1 MAKPTHPS
9 GALEPVTVKFPPAT
23 IARIKEMLGNSD
35 MTRAD
40 FVRVAV
46 DHTIEK
52 FSDPEYLARLEA
64 EAQVQRLEELAA
76 RWPGATGR
84 TPAGSYWA
92 ATPDRMPEALALGEM
107 VATPIGVVA
116 RLWGGTLAIDMDE
129 QQLQLLAENGKA
141 WAVPIDRKS
150 LAQLTPAW
158 AGALIPLATSEPGD
172 VFKLPLGMTLERD
185 GDGGL
190 FVTGGEIRLGLT
202 AGEAFQISGELA
214 SLLASRLRMEGER
227 ALSLN
232 SALAATPAPAEVQR

>member
-23 IARIKEMLGNSD
+23 ITRIKEMLGNSD

-64 EAQVQRLEELAA
+64 EAQLQRLEELAA
-76 RWPGATGR
+76 RWPGATPR

-92 ATPDRMPEALALGEM
+92 ATPDRMPEAMALGEM

-116 RLWGGTLAIDMDE
+116 RLWGGTLAVDMEE
-129 QQLQLLAENGKA
+129 QQLQLLAESGKG
-141 WAVPIDRKS
+141 WAVPIGRKG

-158 AGALIPLATSEPGD
+158 AGALIPLATSHPGD
-172 VFKLPLGMTLERD
+172 VFKLPLGLALERD

-190 FVTGGEIRLGLT
+190 AVTGGGIRLGLT
-202 AGEAFQISGELA
+202 AAEAFQISGELA
-214 SLLASRLRMEGER
+214 SLLAGRLRMEGER
-227 ALSLN
+227 AMALN
-232 SALAATPAPAEVQR
+232 AAMAASPSTEEVAR

>member
-1 MAKPTHPS
+1 
-9 GALEPVTVKFPPAT
+9 VKFPPAT
-23 IARIKEMLGNSD
+23 IARIWELIGNSG

-64 EAQVQRLEELAA
+64 EAQLQRLEELAA
-76 RWPGATGR
+76 RWPGAAGR

-107 VATPIGVVA
+107 VATPAGLVA
-116 RLWGGTLAIDMDE
+116 RLWGGSFTLDMEE

-150 LAQLTPAW
+150 LAQLVPAW
-158 AGALIPLATSEPGD
+158 AGALIPLATSEPGA
-172 VFKLPLGMTLERD
+172 VFKLPLGLALERD

-190 FVTGGEIRLGLT
+190 FVTGGGIRLGLT

-214 SLLASRLRMEGER
+214 SLLASRLRHEGER
-227 ALSLN
+227 AMALN
-232 SALAATPAPAEVQR
+232 AALAATPEPVEVAK